1 MLNTSVSDFSITCRD
16 AVSIPVHTAVL
27 CTFWPFFEKMWANDC
42 VEKTNRTLHLDFPSS
57 WVKQLVAFIY
67 KQKLSMTLEEASG
80 VLILSHMYLLPDLGT
95 VASQQIQPMVNI
107 ETSLDDLC
115 TGWERSLEACNDE
128 LRLFF
133 AGFFP
138 KKHPRDCKHLFKDW
152 DQEKV
157 LELLVD
163 ISDSV
168 SEGKGECLK

>member
-16 AVSIPVHTAVL
+16 AVSFPVHTAVL
-27 CTFWPFFEKMWANDC
+27 CTFWPFFDKMWSNDC
-42 VEKTNRTLHLDFPSS
+42 AEKTKRTLHLDCPSS
-57 WVKQLVAFIY
+57 WVRPLVAFVY
-67 KQKLSMTLEEASG
+67 KQKLSMTLEEATG
-80 VLILSHMYLLPDLGT
+80 VLILSQMYLLPDLGT
-95 VASQQIQPMVNI
+95 VASQQIRSMVDI
-107 ETSLDDLC
+107 KTSLDDLC
-115 TGWERSLEACNDE
+115 TGWERSMEASNDQ

-138 KKHPRDCKHLFKDW
+138 KKHLRDYKHLFKDW

-168 SEGKGECLK
+168 SDGKGEGS